1 MNHIPRFHH
10 ARKLSTRSCRPT
22 QATEQADEKLCSHSC
37 LHSPRPQAADNKAP
51 QAGNLFSPSLEAEES
66 SLSWTRDPN
75 TGLLWMAPTS
85 ALRARPRRRASTR
98 PAFACHRVR
107 CDQHRLT
114 LFVQDPPLPG
124 KYQAL
129 LNL

>member
-1 MNHIPRFHH
+1 MNQIPRLHQ

-22 QATEQADEKLCSHSC
+22 PATEQADKKLCSHGH

-85 ALRARPRRRASTR
+85 PGKVFSNDVGQ
-98 PAFACHRVR
+98 F
-107 CDQHRLT
+107 RLT
-114 LFVQDPPLPG
+114 PFVQDPVAGQVLGLP
-124 KYQAL
+124 
-129 LNL
+129 